1 MTRVVTFLMQT
12 GTYPDG
18 FTFIEWKRDEDV
30 AIFEVDYK
38 LAGVDPRALMQLIAE
53 LGGHIHS
60 D

>member
-18 FTFIEWKRDEDV
+18 FTFIEWKKDQDV

-38 LAGVDPRALMQLIAE
+38 LAGVDPQALIQLIAE
-53 LGGHIHS
+53 LGGQIQP